1 MFLVDESGHKYVDV
15 TYPYIGSENDRVWIL
30 LLLPLMMMD
39 LRLLKVANDGWQ
51 TL

>member
-1 MFLVDESGHKYVDV
+1 MSLVDESSHKYVDA
-15 TYPYIGSENDRVWIL
+15 TYPYIGRVWIL
-30 LLLPLMMMD
+30 LVLPLMMMD